1 MIARLRIWRAGSRI
15 RERVGLQPKGAFWQG
30 RSLRFVQGESL
41 NRYQP
46 LANFVLLERIDE
58 TLEMHGN
65 IVIPEIGQ
73 VKSNKGRV
81 IAVGEGRLTLN
92 GELIP
97 IPLAEGD
104 IVLFSKYGAEDVVLD
119 SKPYLLLRYDEIKLK
134 EKLIVA

>member
-1 MIARLRIWRAGSRI
+1 M
-15 RERVGLQPKGAFWQG
+15 
-30 RSLRFVQGESL
+30 